1 MAFFKHVIL
10 CILAMAFFINCSGKP
25 PLERGVKDGRL
36 LPCPHTP
43 NCVSSMEKQS
53 EKSVKPLV
61 YQTNRNDA
69 RMVMR
74 QILVE
79 LGNTTIKEESDDYI
93 WVECRSKLL
102 GFVDDLEVYFPE
114 DEKVVHIRSAS
125 RLGYYDF
132 GVNKKRV
139 VDIYERIV
147 KKEGFSLQ
155 P

>member
-1 MAFFKHVIL
+1 
-10 CILAMAFFINCSGKP
+10 
-25 PLERGVKDGRL
+25 
-36 LPCPHTP
+36 
-43 NCVSSMEKQS
+43 MENES

-79 LGNTTIKEESDDYI
+79 LGNTTIKEESDDYL

-102 GFVDDLEVYFPE
+102 GFVDDLEVYLPE
-114 DEKVVHIRSAS
+114 GEKVIHIRSAS

-132 GVNKKRV
+132 GANKKRV